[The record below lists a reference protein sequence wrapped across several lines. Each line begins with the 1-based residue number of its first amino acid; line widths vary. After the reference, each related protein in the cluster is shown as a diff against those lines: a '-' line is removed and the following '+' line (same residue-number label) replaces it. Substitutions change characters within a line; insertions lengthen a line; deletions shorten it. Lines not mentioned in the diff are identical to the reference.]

1 LILNDKAVLLCLYL
15 TQNYTLDTTFLIE
28 SPSMNQSTLS
38 EVILNARL
46 SLRLAQTEVAA
57 HLGVAQSTYN
67 NWESGKHIPSSKHI
81 PKLCQ
86 ILKLETHDVLPSA
99 PTLM

>member
-1 LILNDKAVLLCLYL
+1 
-15 TQNYTLDTTFLIE
+15 
-28 SPSMNQSTLS
+28 MNQSTLS

-46 SLRLAQTEVAA
+46 SMRLAQTEVAA

-67 NWESGKHIPSSKHI
+67 NWESGKHTPSSKHI

-86 ILKLETHDVLPSA
+86 ILKLKINEVLP
-99 PTLM
+99 PT

>member
-1 LILNDKAVLLCLYL
+1 
-15 TQNYTLDTTFLIE
+15 
-28 SPSMNQSTLS
+28 MNQSTLS

-67 NWESGKHIPSSKHI
+67 NWESGKHKPSIKHI

-86 ILKLETHDVLPSA
+86 ILKLETNDVLP
-99 PTLM
+99 PPHIIN